1 MSASTLSLH
10 APKRLRYE
18 LFAHPLFLAM
28 LLLKLASGSLFA
40 SKVLTDWFAPFVDYF
55 VRSGFANP
63 WEHFYQLG
71 QVKAFPYPPG
81 MLYVMSLP
89 RLLASPWLGPDA
101 GIGWLQLLLMRLPLL
116 AGDIAIYAVLGMWF
130 RDRLSI
136 VRLWYWCSPI
146 AFYVC
151 YFHGQLDMIPTA
163 LFMLCLYFLEQR
175 RHILAMLLFGAALS
189 TKSHLWIALPFLLVY
204 LNGRIEPLRLAG
216 LALLAVATAAL
227 LTAPYYFDPS
237 FGAMVLHN
245 EEQSWV
251 FKLAMP
257 LGKWDTAFLLCPAA
271 LLLVFAKYAVY
282 PRQNWDLTLLFLGL
296 AFSVFVVLVPPMPGW
311 YLWSLPFIIYYFCRF
326 QRSPA
331 IVLMLLSF
339 SYLAYFVLGQRSDL
353 LEGLQLL
360 APGLQWPA
368 AWQPWIGVGVSPI
381 LNDLYFTLLQTS
393 VIAAGLVMYTRGIRS
408 NEVYGPRSRATMIGI
423 AGDSGAGKDKA
434 TAMLTQLLG
443 QRDVILLSGDDYHRW
458 ERGDRN
464 WQQLTH
470 LDPKSNRLHEQ
481 LEHSVALRGGRGIVK
496 SSYDHDSGT
505 FTRPETVDPRKNI
518 IVQGLHSFLL
528 EQQRRLF
535 DLRVFMDPDERLR
548 LFWKLRRDS
557 RLRGHTTASVK
568 AALGKRAKDRLAS
581 VLPQREHADL
591 VFRLCPAD
599 PSSLKDLSADP
610 ELYLE
615 VNARNSYNL
624 ESLAARLQQ
633 MDGVQVSVEYPKGL
647 AKIRLRVHG
656 QPLSQDIDRAAL
668 DLIPNLADLAG
679 TRPKFEDGPN
689 GVMMLVLL
697 MSLSST
703 LRWKAPDAPAAV

>member
-1 MSASTLSLH
+1 M
-10 APKRLRYE
+10 RYE
-18 LFAHPLFLAM
+18 LFAHPLFLGV
-28 LLLKLASGSLFA
+28 LLLKLAAGSLFA

-71 QVKAFPYPPG
+71 QTKAFPYPPG

-89 RLLASPWLGPDA
+89 RLLASPWLGA
-101 GIGWLQLLLMRLPLL
+101 ATGIGWAQLLLMRLPLL
-116 AGDIAIYAVLGMWF
+116 LGDIAIYSVLGMWF

-146 AFYVC
+146 VFYVC

-163 LFMLCLYFLEQR
+163 LFLLSLYLLEQR
-175 RHILAMLLFGAALS
+175 RHLGAMLLFGLALS

-204 LNGRIEPLRLAG
+204 LHGRIEPARLAG
-216 LALLAVATAAL
+216 LALVAVGMAAL
-227 LTAPYYFDPS
+227 LAAPYYFDPS

-251 FKLAMP
+251 FNLAVP

-331 IVLMLLSF
+331 TVLMLLSA
-339 SYLAYFVLGQRSDL
+339 SYLAYFLLGQRSDL
-353 LEGLQLL
+353 LEGLQLV
-360 APGLQWPA
+360 APGLGLPPGWGRWVGA
-368 AWQPWIGVGVSPI
+368 GVSPI
-381 LNDLYFTLLQTS
+381 LNNLYFTLLQTS

-434 TAMLTQLLG
+434 AALLTQLLG
-443 QRDVILLSGDDYHRW
+443 ERDVILLSGDDYHRW
-458 ERGDRN
+458 ERGDAK

-496 SSYDHDSGT
+496 AAYDHQSGT

-548 LFWKLRRDS
+548 LFWKLRRDAS
-557 RLRGHTTASVK
+557 LRGHSPASVK

-591 VFRLCPAD
+591 VLSLRPAD
-599 PSSLKDLSADP
+599 PASLKNLGSEP
-610 ELYLE
+610 ELFLE
-615 VNARNSYNL
+615 VTARNSYNL
-624 ESLAARLQQ
+624 ESLAARLRQIA
-633 MDGVQVSVEYPKGL
+633 GVQVSVEYPKGL
-647 AKIRLRVHG
+647 SKIRLQVHG
-656 QPLSQDIDRAAL
+656 QPPSQDIDRAAL

-689 GVMMLVLL
+689 GVMMLALL
-697 MSLSST
+697 MCLSST
-703 LRWKAPDAPAAV
+703 LRWKGPDALQAA